1 MTQHPFGYSS
11 QFDVAD
17 LGSLSSAGV
26 TSAQLTTGA
35 TLTFQVTLA
44 DVGTNV
50 VIRFEGS
57 LDGTNY
63 FNLNAT
69 NTDTT
74 LLANGT
80 TAYYLM
86 APVSFVR
93 LRLVSITGGTP
104 TVGCKVGTM

>member
-26 TSAQLTTGA
+26 TSAQITTGA

-74 LLANGT
+74 LLANGS

-93 LRLVSITGGTP
+93 FRLVSITGGTP
-104 TVGCKVGTM
+104 TVGCKVGVM

>member
-57 LDGTNY
+57 LDDTNY

-74 LLANGT
+74 LLANGS

-93 LRLVSITGGTP
+93 FRLVSITGGTP
-104 TVGCKVGTM
+104 TVGCKVGVM

>member
-26 TSAQLTTGA
+26 TSAQITTGA

-86 APVSFVR
+86 APVSFAR
-93 LRLVSITGGTP
+93 FRLVSITGGTP
-104 TVGCKVGTM
+104 TVGCKVGVM

>member
-1 MTQHPFGYSS
+1 MTQPPFGNSS
-11 QFDVAD
+11 EFDVAD
-17 LGSLSSAGV
+17 LGSLTIAGV
-26 TSAQLTTGA
+26 TSAQVTTGA

-74 LLANGT
+74 LLANGS

-93 LRLVSITGGTP
+93 FRLVSITGGTP
-104 TVGCKVGTM
+104 TVGCKVGVM

>member
-1 MTQHPFGYSS
+1 MTQHPFGYCS

-74 LLANGT
+74 LLANGS

-93 LRLVSITGGTP
+93 FRLVSITGGTP
-104 TVGCKVGTM
+104 TVGCKVGVM

>member
-11 QFDVAD
+11 KFDVAD

-74 LLANGT
+74 LLANGS

-93 LRLVSITGGTP
+93 FRLVSITGGTP
-104 TVGCKVGTM
+104 TVGCKVGVM

>member
-17 LGSLSSAGV
+17 LGSLSGAGV
-26 TSAQLTTGA
+26 TSAQITTGA
-35 TLTFQVTLA
+35 ALTFQVTLA
-44 DVGTNV
+44 GVGTNV
-50 VIRFEGS
+50 VVRFEGS

-80 TAYYLM
+80 TGYYLM

-93 LRLVSITGGTP
+93 FRLVSITGGTP
-104 TVGCKVGTM
+104 TVGCKVGVM

>member
-26 TSAQLTTGA
+26 TSAQVTTGA

-74 LLANGT
+74 LLANGS

-93 LRLVSITGGTP
+93 FRLVSITGGTP
-104 TVGCKVGTM
+104 TVGCKVGVM

>member
-74 LLANGT
+74 LLANGS

-93 LRLVSITGGTP
+93 FRLVSITGGTP
-104 TVGCKVGTM
+104 TVGCKVGVM